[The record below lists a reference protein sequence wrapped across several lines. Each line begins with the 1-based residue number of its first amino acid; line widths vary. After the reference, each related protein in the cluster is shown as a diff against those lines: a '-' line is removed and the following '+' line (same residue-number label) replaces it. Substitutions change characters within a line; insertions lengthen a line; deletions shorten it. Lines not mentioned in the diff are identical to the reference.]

1 MLESLAAN
9 LLNRLLGSYV
19 ENFDPNQLNVG
30 IWSGDVKLKN
40 LKLRKDCLDSLDLP
54 IDVKSGIL
62 GDLVLTVP
70 WSSLKN
76 KPVKIIIEDCYLL
89 CSPRSEDNEND
100 EEMVK
105 RAFRLKMRKVA
116 EWELTNQAR
125 ILSNQ
130 SENKTSSSSSGKNN
144 TGFMQSLTTKI
155 IDNLQVTIKNIH
167 LRYEDM
173 DGIFTTGPSSVGLT
187 LNELSACLLY
197 TSRCV

>member
-40 LKLRKDCLDSLDLP
+40 LKLRKDCLDSLNLP

-89 CSPRSEDNEND
+89 CSPRSEDHEND
-100 EEMVK
+100 EEMIK
-105 RAFRLKMRKVA
+105 RAFRLKMRKVS

-125 ILSNQ
+125 ILSTQ
-130 SENKTSSSSSGKNN
+130 SENKTSSSSSEKNN
-144 TGFMQSLTTKI
+144 AGFMQSLTTKI

-187 LNELSACLLY
+187 
-197 TSRCV
+197 